1 MAAGD
6 SIAEIETDKASF
18 PPAEQLSC
26 SRACL
31 VPSYAA
37 CAVRRASA
45 CLHQLMHSSCPWCGH
60 GQICLLSTV
69 AALGAQCAGC
79 AQATMDWESQDD
91 GFIAKLLVEDG
102 AKDLA
107 VGDPVL
113 VFVEDEV
120 RKTAPSSCT
129 DPQSCVSPP

>member
-1 MAAGD
+1 M
-6 SIAEIETDKASF
+6 SLYQ
-18 PPAEQLSC
+18 P
-26 SRACL
+26 
-31 VPSYAA
+31 
-37 CAVRRASA
+37 
-45 CLHQLMHSSCPWCGH
+45 MHSSCNQLGH
-60 GQICLLSTV
+60 GHTCLQSHV
-69 AALGAQCAGC
+69 AALGAQRAGC

-120 RKTAPSSCT
+120 RKTFSFPCNGPETSAP
-129 DPQSCVSPP
+129 PP

>member
-1 MAAGD
+1 M
-6 SIAEIETDKASF
+6 SE
-18 PPAEQLSC
+18 PAHAWQL
-26 SRACL
+26 
-31 VPSYAA
+31 
-37 CAVRRASA
+37 
-45 CLHQLMHSSCPWCGH
+45 HWCVH
-60 GQICLLSTV
+60 DQICLLSIV
-69 AALGAQCAGC
+69 NALGAQCAGC

-120 RKTAPSSCT
+120 RKTVLLPA
-129 DPQSCVSPP
+129 VA